1 MCSFNIEKFSWN
13 ITLYVPYIFSIVIFG
28 GGVSG
33 SISALRSFNREKRG
47 KLWFPSKEEFL
58 QPVQPKASAR
68 LCLPDR
74 ILSMGE
80 G

>member
-1 MCSFNIEKFSWN
+1 M
-13 ITLYVPYIFSIVIFG
+13 VIFG
-28 GGVSG
+28 GGGGVSR
-33 SISALRSFNREKRG
+33 SISSLRSFNREERG

-58 QPVQPKASAR
+58 QPVQPRASAR
-68 LCLPDR
+68 LCLPHW